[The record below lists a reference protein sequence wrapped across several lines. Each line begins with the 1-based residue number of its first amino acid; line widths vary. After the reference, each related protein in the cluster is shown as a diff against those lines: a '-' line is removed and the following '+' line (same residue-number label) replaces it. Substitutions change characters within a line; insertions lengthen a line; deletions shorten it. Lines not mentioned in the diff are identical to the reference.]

1 MHQEQQQETDRL
13 LAATATVSL
22 EQEATVDP
30 PQLSDHRP
38 ATPLWAW
45 CLLYAAVS
53 AHGGYHPAAP
63 KCRLPRAACA
73 SPVNPALPCLHTCQ
87 VTAVSSAGVVFAK
100 LVEVPPITLA
110 AWRLQLTSVF
120 LGVGAAVQLSRM
132 PPAARART
140 LQQVRRRRGPAGA
153 GAAIWRASSG
163 ALSGDVRRP
172 SAGTSQLLLLLLLL
186 LSHPTLQVGLLVVS
200 GTCLCFHFGAWVFS
214 VEATSLTHSL
224 LFVSATPLFLAA
236 GTWLLR
242 KPISAGELAGTAA
255 GLAGGVL
262 LATAAARSDAQVTVR
277 GDLAALSA
285 SLAFVGYLLI
295 GQRLRTWMPLFV
307 YAFRWVGGWGGWEGW
322 AGWQGVT
329 VARVTRDSVPCFLCN
344 LFMRCSSL
352 PVCCLPKCFA
362 HPHAPC
368 RLQRHRAGCSAAD
381 PGQPR
386 V

>member
-1 MHQEQQQETDRL
+1 MPPAD
-13 LAATATVSL
+13 AAA
-22 EQEATVDP
+22 
-30 PQLSDHRP
+30 R
-38 ATPLWAW
+38 
-45 CLLYAAVS
+45 
-53 AHGGYHPAAP
+53 
-63 KCRLPRAACA
+63 A
-73 SPVNPALPCLHTCQ
+73 SPACNTHLPCLHAYTPSQ

-120 LGVGAAVQLSRM
+120 LGVGAVVQLSRM
-132 PPAARART
+132 PPADRART
-140 LQQVRRRRGPAGA
+140 LQQVRVVGSTCRCGGRSTLACQCAPRGAM
-153 GAAIWRASSG
+153 
-163 ALSGDVRRP
+163 RRP
-172 SAGTSQLLLLLLLL
+172 NPATTAAAP
-186 LSHPTLQVGLLVVS
+186 PTLQAGLLVVS

-307 YAFRWVGGWGGWEGW
+307 YASWWVGGR
-322 AGWQGVT
+322 AGEWDGRVSKP
-329 VARVTRDSVPCFLCN
+329 ARVQGTASHV
-344 LFMRCSSL
+344 
-352 PVCCLPKCFA
+352 
-362 HPHAPC
+362 
-368 RLQRHRAGCSAAD
+368 GSASC
-381 PGQPR
+381 G
-386 V
+386 